1 MYQVSD
7 AYKAAVKK
15 QSRDWKAR
23 IGVSYKDGT
32 SADFTDDAITG
43 GITIY
48 SQAVSGDAGAN
59 TIDIGAAPESWIEVT
74 LIDSDSN
81 LHRYAGAVL
90 SLTVSLKLESGEY
103 EDVPMGVF
111 WVDTG
116 KISRQGTH
124 INIVAYDSMVS
135 YNYTLT
141 DSFRASLKGMTAAE
155 AAFQLTHYSKARY
168 RQDMDISGYPNSDIP
183 LDFSNTQIVTGWDA
197 IMWIAQLMGC
207 FAHIGRLNTLEFVQI
222 KSTWE
227 YFDES
232 HTTGTIIVE
241 KNIGVSERYRTT
253 FADDRIH
260 IIGVSMPNSKNNI
273 ITRSGAYL
281 DSDTN
286 VIIALERNPLIK
298 DDAIEDVLTNML
310 VPLSTAYFYSFSS
323 EVMSDPALDV
333 GDMVRLQGGVIN
345 GTNKNNDLIGFITH
359 NTWRYRGRQEIVNT
373 GQASDVE
380 SDTAPTSGD
389 APFYSTPKTQTEK
402 LLDSLTGSTSQI
414 QERVTVIEKGG
425 GASKTTNKLV
435 DGQRCLEYRGSNVSY
450 TETYKGT
457 SVYDKIITTV
467 KGSGGKISAGT
478 PSGSYYAHLLM
489 ANSLARIQSNTDSDT
504 TYHGGTVPVY
514 RLLLGTDNL
523 EMMDYR
529 HMIGFMCDNSDGV
542 FRLHLGNHSAGKP
555 SNVFKEVDI
564 ENPRSGRVEIGDYYA
579 TLIIS
584 TDDKGSAYLSMRTHN
599 AQGGTKN
606 YSIFSFKVQ
615 D

>member
-241 KNIGVSERYRTT
+241 KNIGGSERYRTT

-298 DDAIEDVLTNML
+298 DDAIEDVLANML
-310 VPLSTAYFYSFSS
+310 VPLSTAYFYAFSS

-333 GDMVRLQGGVIN
+333 GDMVRLRGGVIN
-345 GTNKNNDLIGFITH
+345 GTNQNNDLIGFITH

-373 GQASDVE
+373 GQATDVE

-425 GASKTTNKLV
+425 GGS
-435 DGQRCLEYRGSNVSY
+435 GQRDRIVSPKYGRALIVNEPYSATHAVSSLLIRDQAGKLRMSVAELNNGSNEEPNFYCNTTLSNTSNGRNAYIDFSSQNSREYEGIKVRWFDGDNQSITICSGNSSDGCSIEFRRERKNQSTSSTAQDIFKLSIGEDAGVPY
-450 TETYKGT
+450 LKLITNTSSGNHTYKVT
-457 SVYDKIITTV
+457 
-467 KGSGGKISAGT
+467 
-478 PSGSYYAHLLM
+478 
-489 ANSLARIQSNTDSDT
+489 
-504 TYHGGTVPVY
+504 
-514 RLLLGTDNL
+514 L
-523 EMMDYR
+523 E
-529 HMIGFMCDNSDGV
+529 
-542 FRLHLGNHSAGKP
+542 K
-555 SNVFKEVDI
+555 
-564 ENPRSGRVEIGDYYA
+564 
-579 TLIIS
+579 
-584 TDDKGSAYLSMRTHN
+584 LS
-599 AQGGTKN
+599 
-606 YSIFSFKVQ
+606 
-615 D
+615 